1 MRRSIVAF
9 IVTGAL
15 AAVLS
20 GCGSNGDSASSAPT
34 ESDSG
39 SASPSL
45 SGSITVFAAA
55 SLTDAFTEIGS
66 QFETANQGVTVTFS
80 FGASSSLAEQINA
93 GAPADVFASA
103 SGSTMDQVVDAGN
116 AAEPTT
122 FAANLMQIAV
132 PPTNPAGVAGVDDL
146 ADPTVKVALCQEQVP
161 CGAVAAEVFAN
172 AGITVTPVTLEP
184 DVRAVLSKVQ
194 LGEVDAGVVY
204 MTDVLAAGD
213 QVEGVEI
220 PADVNS
226 STSYPIAELTS
237 TANAAT
243 ADAFEAF
250 VLSPEGQDV
259 LADFGFAKP

>member
-9 IVTGAL
+9 IFSGAL
-15 AAVLS
+15 TAALV
-20 GCGSNGDSASSAPT
+20 GCGSDGGSASSTPST
-34 ESDSG
+34 DDSG
-39 SASPSL
+39 SASPEL

-55 SLTDAFTEIGS
+55 SLTDVFTEIGS
-66 QFETANQGVTVTFS
+66 QFEAANKGVTVTFS

-103 SGSTMDQVVDAGN
+103 SGSTMQQVVDEGN

-122 FAANLMQIAV
+122 FAANVMQIAV
-132 PPTNPAGVAGVDDL
+132 PPTNPADVAGVDDL
-146 ADPTVKVALCQEQVP
+146 ADPAVKVALCQAEVP
-161 CGAVAAEVFAN
+161 CGSVAAEVFAN
-172 AGITVTPVTLEP
+172 VGITVTPVTLEP

-204 MTDVLAAGD
+204 VTDVLAAGD

-226 STSYPIAELTS
+226 STSYPIAKLTS
-237 TANAAT
+237 VSNAAT
-243 ADAFEAF
+243 AEAFEAF
-250 VLSPEGQDV
+250 VLSPEGQEV
-259 LADFGFAKP
+259 LDDFGFAKP